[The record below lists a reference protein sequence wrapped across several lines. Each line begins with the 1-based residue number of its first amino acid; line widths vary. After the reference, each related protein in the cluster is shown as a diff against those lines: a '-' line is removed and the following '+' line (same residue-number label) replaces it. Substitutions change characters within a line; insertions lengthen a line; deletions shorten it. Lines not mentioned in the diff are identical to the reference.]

1 MISDSDKG
9 AKCVL
14 ERADLYGELFLYI
27 IDNEQFNNENN
38 NNISDKMM
46 NVIKALIWMEHDGE
60 NENLEVTFSQ
70 SPQEV
75 LTFYKNVPVNDDVP
89 PNRRG

>member
-1 MISDSDKG
+1 
-9 AKCVL
+9 
-14 ERADLYGELFLYI
+14 
-27 IDNEQFNNENN
+27 
-38 NNISDKMM
+38 MM

-75 LTFYKNVPVNDDVP
+75 LTFYKNVPVNDEVP
-89 PNRRG
+89 PNLSG